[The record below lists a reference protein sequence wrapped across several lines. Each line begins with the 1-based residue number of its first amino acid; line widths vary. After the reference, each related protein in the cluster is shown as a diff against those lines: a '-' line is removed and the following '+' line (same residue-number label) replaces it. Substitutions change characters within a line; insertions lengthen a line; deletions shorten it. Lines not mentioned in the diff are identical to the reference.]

1 MVHELSVQAVKI
13 KLTIF
18 DPPAR
23 LINLN
28 ELASAIGAGY
38 AAAGLP
44 CPAAS
49 SETDVTSFRQT
60 CIAELSRYAAV
71 LPESLIFALQ
81 NYMPKAEDCFSEDS
95 ICCFKIGY
103 EKNSLKKPVA
113 KQMNSCL
120 RSNVLISF

>member
-23 LINLN
+23 LINLS

-38 AAAGLP
+38 VAAGLP
-44 CPAAS
+44 CPAVS
-49 SETDVTSFRQT
+49 PETDPVSFRQT
-60 CIAELSRYAAV
+60 CVAELSRYAAV

-81 NYMPKAEDCFSEDS
+81 NYMPKAEDCFSTDS
-95 ICCFKIGY
+95 LYCLKAGY
-103 EKNSLKKPVA
+103 EKNPFKKA
-113 KQMNSCL
+113 GA
-120 RSNVLISF
+120 

>member
-23 LINLN
+23 LINLS

-44 CPAAS
+44 CPAVS
-49 SETDVTSFRQT
+49 PETDPVSFRQT
-60 CIAELSRYAAV
+60 CVAELSRYAAV

-81 NYMPKAEDCFSEDS
+81 NYMPKGLKGKQYYFPKDNQNERRLYEQYLKLHRYIYGEDYQ
-95 ICCFKIGY
+95 K
-103 EKNSLKKPVA
+103 
-113 KQMNSCL
+113 
-120 RSNVLISF
+120 

>member
-23 LINLN
+23 LINLS

-44 CPAAS
+44 CPTVS
-49 SETDVTSFRQT
+49 PETDPVSFRQT
-60 CIAELSRYAAV
+60 CVAELSRYAAV
-71 LPESLIFALQ
+71 LPESLILHC
-81 NYMPKAEDCFSEDS
+81 KI
-95 ICCFKIGY
+95 ICPRQRTVFQRIPCT
-103 EKNSLKKPVA
+103 A
-113 KQMNSCL
+113 
-120 RSNVLISF
+120 

>member
-1 MVHELSVQAVKI
+1 MVHELSAQAVKI

-18 DPPAR
+18 APPAR

-28 ELASAIGAGY
+28 ELASAVGAGY

-44 CPAAS
+44 CPTVS
-49 SETDVTSFRQT
+49 PETDPTIFRQA
-60 CIAELSRYAAV
+60 CISELSRYAAV

-95 ICCFKIGY
+95 VCCLKTGY
-103 EKNSLKKPVA
+103 EKNPFKKA
-113 KQMNSCL
+113 GA
-120 RSNVLISF
+120 